1 MARQLFIV
9 ALCLVLS
16 TFLALNQNLMSAYAY
31 GDSEDF
37 RPHPSN
43 VNFPPQFYVTTGTTI
58 PFIGSDP
65 VAQSG
70 AIYYDEVNQRI
81 RVDNFWL
88 GNQRSFVVDL
98 GKERGYVL
106 SNGQCSVLKLT
117 GGLKRYGVP
126 DGAIRSLDPVS
137 VRGVPV
143 LHYTAVEKEETIQ
156 LVDFF
161 VRPMNLS
168 FVYDADDLASDYV
181 ADAEPLDDKE
191 TAERKAAAAETD
203 AKIREDEGAF
213 FVPWQIKSKRL
224 RQRTIAPSAFTSTNP
239 LPNWRFF
246 GEPMDEIIPAD
257 EAADEFGNGPS
268 IDGKFVPRGAVEKL
282 VEDVTVTIDFY
293 NFVPAQPSPSI
304 FEMPSVCADQSP
316 RAEFNYNVNVHQTQR
331 LLVDMTFNSKQ
342 GRKLMDHLWRADFV
356 KRVKAS
362 VPDSNT
368 QKTSQQQPPSQ
379 LPSNNNNKGGDL

>member
-1 MARQLFIV
+1 MARQLFLIALFLMLSTLV
-9 ALCLVLS
+9 ALNRR
-16 TFLALNQNLMSAYAY
+16 ALTAEAY
-31 GDSEDF
+31 GDSEDA
-37 RPHPSN
+37 RPPSN
-43 VNFPPQFYVTTGTTI
+43 INFPPQFYVTTGTTI

-70 AIYYDEVNQRI
+70 AIYYDEINQRV

-106 SNGQCSVLKLT
+106 TNGQCSVLKLT

-126 DGAIRSLDPVS
+126 DGAIRSLDPVA

-168 FVYDADDLASDYV
+168 FVYDPEDLATEDV
-181 ADAEPLDDKE
+181 EEGDEKE
-191 TAERKAAAAETD
+191 MAERKAAAAASD
-203 AKIREDEGAF
+203 AKMREDEGAF

-224 RQRTIAPSAFTSTNP
+224 RQRTIAPSGFTSTNP

-246 GEPMDEIIPAD
+246 GEPMDELISAD
-257 EAADEFGNGPS
+257 DAAEEFGNGPT
-268 IDGKFVPRGAVEKL
+268 IDGKYVPRGAVEKL
-282 VEDVTVTIDFY
+282 VEDVTVTVDFF
-293 NFVPAQPSPSI
+293 NFVPSKPSPSI
-304 FEMPSVCADQSP
+304 FAMPTLCADQSP
-316 RAEFNYNVNVHQTQR
+316 RAEFNYNVNVHQAQR

-356 KRVKAS
+356 KRVKAGL
-362 VPDSNT
+362 PDSAPKT
-368 QKTSQQQPPSQ
+368 QLPQPPQQP
-379 LPSNNNNKGGDL
+379 NNNKQGDL